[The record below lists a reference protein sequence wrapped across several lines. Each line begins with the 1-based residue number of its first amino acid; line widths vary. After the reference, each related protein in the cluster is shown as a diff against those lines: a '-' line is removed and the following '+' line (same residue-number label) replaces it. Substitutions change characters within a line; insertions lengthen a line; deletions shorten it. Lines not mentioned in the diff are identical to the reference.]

1 MGVIFTLEPIG
12 KRANAIRPYE
22 IFFEIKSVIYVPILK
37 TQSDRHITYAKI
49 LLILIQDFL
58 LQKIVYILIYDI
70 PF

>member
-1 MGVIFTLEPIG
+1 MEPIG
-12 KRANAIRPYE
+12 KRANAIRPYG

-37 TQSDRHITYAKI
+37 TQSDRHITYAEI